1 MDTASTSAN
10 LMNHRPGNP
19 TPPPGLLAPLSMILA
34 LLLAGPTAAQAKP
47 VNGKSYENWTVRCE
61 MPKGSKQEQCF
72 IFQNLVLKKGGQ
84 RVLHV
89 AIGYIKGR
97 PDPVALITMP
107 LGISLPPGGSIVID
121 DGDPIRFQIERCE
134 PAGCRAGMT
143 LKDKLLTAFKK
154 GIKAT
159 VTFMDASR
167 RPINVPLSLKG
178 FTAGLKALKP

>member
-1 MDTASTSAN
+1 MI
-10 LMNHRPGNP
+10 LVI
-19 TPPPGLLAPLSMILA
+19 LLAAMPL
-34 LLLAGPTAAQAKP
+34 AQAKP

-61 MPKGSKQEQCF
+61 TPKGGKQEQCF
-72 IFQNLVLKKGGQ
+72 IFQNLVLKEGGQ
-84 RVLHV
+84 RVLHM

-121 DGDPIRFQIERCE
+121 DDEPIRFQIERCE
-134 PAGCRAGMT
+134 PAGCRAGLA
-143 LKDKLLTAFKK
+143 LKDKLLAAFKK

-159 VTFMDASR
+159 VTFMDATR